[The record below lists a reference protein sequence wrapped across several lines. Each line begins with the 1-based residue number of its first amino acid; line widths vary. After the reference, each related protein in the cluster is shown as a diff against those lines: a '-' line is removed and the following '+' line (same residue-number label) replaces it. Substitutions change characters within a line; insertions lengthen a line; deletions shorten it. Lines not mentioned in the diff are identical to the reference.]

1 MPTSPLPD
9 EAFPNGADRD
19 WCAEWE
25 HASSSLPATTDG
37 ELLSGLTRPAHEAD
51 LQLLASI
58 DPSRLTDPSDRVA
71 YLQAVERVAA
81 LVAAMRADAVVA
93 FAGARPSGAYLS
105 EVHVEHELSV
115 AARVSRYSAG
125 RQIETARALEVTFP
139 SFKAA
144 LRAGEITQGHCTVL
158 VDRTRVVADPTA
170 LAALERVA
178 LPKARRMTP
187 GEFARECAALVVR
200 FDSDAAARTRR
211 ARGARRTSVRQLEDG
226 LGFLGL
232 THDWSTISQIEQ
244 VVRADGRR
252 LQLARR
258 PDGDLEAHADVCR
271 ADALAARILGVVD
284 GDGEVN
290 WDREAPRVEV
300 QVVIDLAT
308 LRGEAD
314 HPCLLD
320 GMPVPADLAREVAGY
335 AKAFRRMV
343 TAPVTGHLLDYGRLV
358 YLPEPLRT
366 YVLARDGGCRTPG
379 CTNRAGSRLQ
389 LDHAVPF
396 PDGPSTAGNTGGRC
410 TTCHQLKT
418 AGHADVLDSR
428 ADGSSTW
435 RTAWGQTVRVPP
447 RSFLPASD
455 DPTPQQPEPPPS
467 EGRASSGARPPF
479 DDPPPF

>member
-1 MPTSPLPD
+1 M
-9 EAFPNGADRD
+9 
-19 WCAEWE
+19 
-25 HASSSLPATTDG
+25 
-37 ELLSGLTRPAHEAD
+37 
-51 LQLLASI
+51 
-58 DPSRLTDPSDRVA
+58 
-71 YLQAVERVAA
+71 
-81 LVAAMRADAVVA
+81 
-93 FAGARPSGAYLS
+93 
-105 EVHVEHELSV
+105 
-115 AARVSRYSAG
+115 
-125 RQIETARALEVTFP
+125 
-139 SFKAA
+139 
-144 LRAGEITQGHCTVL
+144 
-158 VDRTRVVADPTA
+158 
-170 LAALERVA
+170 
-178 LPKARRMTP
+178 
-187 GEFARECAALVVR
+187 
-200 FDSDAAARTRR
+200 
-211 ARGARRTSVRQLEDG
+211 RQLEDG

-284 GDGEVN
+284 GDGEVS

-343 TAPVTGHLLDYGRLV
+343 TAPVTRHLQDYGRLV